1 MFGNGNDKFLTWPEN
16 DANTATTSWL
26 PSIINTNQYYNKNS
40 HNLDVVPPCFK
51 PGVTNIFSVA
61 GHFVSYR

>member
-1 MFGNGNDKFLTWPEN
+1 MFGNANDEFLTWPKN

-26 PSIINTNQYYNKNS
+26 PSIVNTNQYYNKNS

-51 PGVTNIFSVA
+51 QCQDIRASHKKAVP
-61 GHFVSYR
+61 